1 MKLVLGLMG
10 VGARDIVLKK
20 SGNGFENLFKEV
32 PKLPVFLKNGSGKE
46 NLIRSMLFHRINE
59 EIGLVGYD
67 VDYDQVFIGHRI
79 TADANP
85 KDGACELTQTF
96 R

>member
-1 MKLVLGLMG
+1 MGLH
-10 VGARDIVLKK
+10 ARDIILKK
-20 SGNGFENLFKEV
+20 SGSGFENLFKEV

-67 VDYDQVFIGHRI
+67 VDYDQVFLDSESLPMRS
-79 TADANP
+79 
-85 KDGACELTQTF
+85 KDGAPELT
-96 R
+96 

>member
-67 VDYDQVFIGHRI
+67 VDYDQVF
-79 TADANP
+79 P
-85 KDGACELTQTF
+85 YWYGALELTKTF

>member
-32 PKLPVFLKNGSGKE
+32 PKLPVFLKNGSSKE

-67 VDYDQVFIGHRI
+67 VDYDQVFIGLGI
-79 TADANP
+79 TADAI
-85 KDGACELTQTF
+85 E
-96 R
+96 RWRS